1 MKSISLITFFVIAI
15 CAITAEAA
23 KKWLPAVNGYSQ
35 SDANNGYAGIMN
47 YAVTGLRVSGG
58 QQYRVHIQGKNW
70 LPPVTGNNEDDFDN
84 GYAGTLNGDPIDAIA
99 ISGVRY
105 AAHIKGGNWLPE
117 VTGYDINDDNNGY
130 AGVIGKT
137 IDAVMINGRT
147 YATSYNDGGSSTG
160 GNTGGNTGG
169 DNGGTKPIGNASTI
183 INNLKKNL
191 NIDSVKKEAMIEAAT
206 KMLNAGYDPKFVA
219 GVLGNIQ
226 NEGTPGQF
234 ESSYY
239 VTNPEPAYLL
249 YMDNNFNYR
258 NLYSGRSITEV
269 GIASAVDIAN
279 KAKNS
284 GYVGKFGLG
293 MIQWT
298 AGRTNNLLEEY
309 QRLSS
314 KDVPSITE
322 CARIEAQFIVKELQS
337 SAYSYIY
344 ESWKSNPTPYNAGYI
359 ICTNYEVPAD
369 TYAQAEARGRNASN
383 IYSLM

>member
-1 MKSISLITFFVIAI
+1 MKSISLITFFIITI

-35 SDANNGYAGIMN
+35 SDANNGYAGVMG

-70 LPPVTGNNEDDFDN
+70 LPPVTGNDKDDFNN
-84 GYAGTLNGDPIDAIA
+84 GYAGTLEGDPIDAIA
-99 ISGVRY
+99 IAGGVRY
-105 AAHIKGGNWLPE
+105 AVHIKGGNWLPE
-117 VTGYDINDDNNGY
+117 VNGYDTSDDYNGY
-130 AGVIGKT
+130 AGVLGKT
-137 IDAVMINGRT
+137 IDAVMINGKT
-147 YATSYNDGGSSTG
+147 YATSYSDNGGSSSG
-160 GNTGGNTGG
+160 GDNGG

-183 INNLKKNL
+183 INNLNNKLNDVGSFKKA
-191 NIDSVKKEAMIEAAT
+191 AMIEAAT
-206 KMLNAGYDPKFVA
+206 KLLNAGYDPKFVA

-239 VTNPEPAYLL
+239 VTNPEPAYLV

-284 GYVGKFGLG
+284 GYQGKFGLG

-298 AGRTNNLLEEY
+298 GGRTNNLLDEY
-309 QRLSS
+309 RNLSS
-314 KDVPSITE
+314 KDVPSLIE

-344 ESWKSNPTPYNAGYI
+344 ESWKSNPTAYNAGYI
-359 ICTNYEVPAD
+359 ICTDYEVPAN
-369 TYAQAEARGRNASN
+369 TNYQANERGNNASY